1 MSIERLNPQCI
12 QCLINKHL
20 RNIPDG
26 FSSTEKTKYM
36 QGILE
41 IIAKAD
47 ISMSAPEIVGQI
59 NEFKKNY
66 GIVNDFA
73 ALKSYFNNLM
83 LSHENEIEFKIE
95 SSNNSLKSAVKYA
108 MAGNFIDFGAMEKVD
123 EEKLEE
129 RLDSA
134 ESLEIDNS
142 QFKRFENDIKNS
154 KNIVYLTDNCGEIV
168 LDKLLIKQILKT
180 NSNVKIDVI
189 VRGKPVLNDCTIED
203 AKLVR
208 LDKVVDIIGNG
219 SAVAGT
225 VLDKISP
232 DAKKIIDNADVII
245 SKGQGNFETLH
256 HCGKNIYYLF
266 LCKCKLFAERFGV
279 EMFTGMFINDR
290 NLF

>member
-1 MSIERLNPQCI
+1 
-12 QCLINKHL
+12 
-20 RNIPDG
+20 
-26 FSSTEKTKYM
+26 M

-73 ALKSYFNNLM
+73 EIKSYFNNLM
-83 LSHENEIEFKIE
+83 LSYKKDIEFKIE
-95 SSNNSLKSAVKYA
+95 SSSNSLKSAVKHA
-108 MAGNFIDFGAMEKVD
+108 MAGNFIDFGAMDKVD
-123 EEKLEE
+123 EEKLKE

-142 QFKRFENDIKNS
+142 QFERFENDIKNS
-154 KNIVYLTDNCGEIV
+154 KNIIYLTDNCGEIV
-168 LDKLLIKQILKT
+168 LDKLLIKQILKI
-180 NSNVKIDVI
+180 NSNVKINVI
-189 VRGKPVLNDCTIED
+189 VRGKPVLNDCIIED
-203 AKLVR
+203 ANQVG
-208 LDKVVDIIGNG
+208 LDKVVHIIGNG
-219 SAVAGT
+219 TSFAGT

-256 HCGKNIYYLF
+256 YCGKNIYYLF
-266 LCKCKLFAERFGV
+266 LCKCKLFASRFGV
-279 EMFTGMFINDR
+279 DTFTGIFTNDKS
-290 NLF
+290 LCDF